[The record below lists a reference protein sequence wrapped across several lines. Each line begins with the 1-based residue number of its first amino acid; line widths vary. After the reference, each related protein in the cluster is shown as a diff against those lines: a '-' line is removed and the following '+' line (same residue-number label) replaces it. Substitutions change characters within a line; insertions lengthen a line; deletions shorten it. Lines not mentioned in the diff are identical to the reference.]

1 MLHALIL
8 FPYYFFG
15 ALTTLLVLM
24 ILSRVLRLGVS
35 INVLVGIAIVVGV
48 LGLAIPLA
56 ADLFDLHD
64 LGGKP
69 MLVLAASTFILA
81 GVDVLLAKAL
91 PLRLDDELK
100 EV

>member
-15 ALTTLLVLM
+15 ALATLLVLM
-24 ILSRVLRLGVS
+24 IVSRVLRLGVS
-35 INVLVGIAIVVGV
+35 INVLVGLAIVVGV

-69 MLVLAASTFILA
+69 MLVLAASTFVLA